1 LSQDDT
7 ILKELFEVRKIRK
20 WSEISR
26 IMQEQFGIAAR
37 NGKQCRER
45 YHNHLRRGINK
56 EKWTRPEEALLID
69 LHAQFGNRWAL
80 ISKQIDGR
88 YSPLHS
94 GLRTVSRICSTPNY
108 ARPSASSADSSF
120 YITAGRLRKSNSLLS
135 IDSSSSPKTPIR
147 RRQGSGMRWKCWLSV
162 SLLRFRTEE

>member
-1 LSQDDT
+1 M
-7 ILKELFEVRKIRK
+7 RKIRK

-26 IMQEQFGIAAR
+26 IMEDQFGIASR

-56 EKWTRPEEALLID
+56 EKWTRAEEALLID

-88 YSPLHS
+88 YVLPYI
-94 GLRTVSRICSTPNY
+94 GLRI
-108 ARPSASSADSSF
+108 A
-120 YITAGRLRKSNSLLS
+120 
-135 IDSSSSPKTPIR
+135 
-147 RRQGSGMRWKCWLSV
+147 
-162 SLLRFRTEE
+162 

>member
-1 LSQDDT
+1 MIQDDQ

-26 IMQEQFGIAAR
+26 IMQEQFGIPAR

-56 EKWTRPEEALLID
+56 EKWTKQEEAQLIA

-80 ISKQIDGR
+80 ISKQIEGR
-88 YSPLHS
+88 YSSPY
-94 GLRTVSRICSTPNY
+94 LRTENCVKNMLYSK
-108 ARPSASSADSSF
+108 
-120 YITAGRLRKSNSLLS
+120 LRKA
-135 IDSSSSPKTPIR
+135 IR
-147 RRQGSGMRWKCWLSV
+147 QLNRFIFLYYRR
-162 SLLRFRTEE
+162 